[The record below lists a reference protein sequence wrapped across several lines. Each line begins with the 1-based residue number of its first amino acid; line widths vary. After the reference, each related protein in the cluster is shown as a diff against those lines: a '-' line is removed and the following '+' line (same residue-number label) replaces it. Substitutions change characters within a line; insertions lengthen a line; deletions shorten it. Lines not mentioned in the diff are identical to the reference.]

1 MRRKVKSKPKDKNFF
16 RRTAQS
22 TKAINLANKAF
33 RGGIRL

>member
-1 MRRKVKSKPKDKNFF
+1 MRRKVKSKTKDKSMF

>member
-1 MRRKVKSKPKDKNFF
+1 MRRKVKSKGKDNRFF
-16 RRTAQS
+16 RRTAIG